1 MALDILSMPIIR
13 RPKPI
18 RIVPTPFFRSD
29 LQKVYKTIP
38 RKARMGLKFAGFSI
52 SISNPVPCT
61 PSRLRI
67 HAVTVVPT
75 LEPKITPM
83 ACCSVMTPLLTK
95 PTTITVVAPELWITA
110 VTAIPSKKPFRGLPV
125 KAPRIF
131 WSLPPA
137 CFCRDL
143 LMVSM
148 PNRNIARP
156 PSRRNTWNISNFLSP
171 PCFTQNQHTSPHF
184 NYTGQIA
191 GFHQIYVKFSKNSSK
206 GAGGR
211 SAYVFYA
218 LCSSRMGRSFWR

>member
-1 MALDILSMPIIR
+1 
-13 RPKPI
+13 
-18 RIVPTPFFRSD
+18 
-29 LQKVYKTIP
+29 
-38 RKARMGLKFAGFSI
+38 MGLKFAGFSI

-131 WSLPPA
+131 WSLPPG
-137 CFCRDL
+137 L
-143 LMVSM
+143 LLQGLAHGIHAKQEHCKAAQQTKYMEYIQLSLSSLLYAESTYVS
-148 PNRNIARP
+148 
-156 PSRRNTWNISNFLSP
+156 TF
-171 PCFTQNQHTSPHF
+171 
-184 NYTGQIA
+184 
-191 GFHQIYVKFSKNSSK
+191 
-206 GAGGR
+206 
-211 SAYVFYA
+211 
-218 LCSSRMGRSFWR
+218 

>member
-1 MALDILSMPIIR
+1 MAVRRALLLAPMEDSSAVVQEPIFCPIIIGTALPKVMAPVPLRAWRTPTLALELCMTVVSRAPARTPKMGLDRWAKSWRNQASCSRGAMALDILSMPIIR

-83 ACCSVMTPLLTK
+83 AAAAS
-95 PTTITVVAPELWITA
+95 
-110 VTAIPSKKPFRGLPV
+110 
-125 KAPRIF
+125 
-131 WSLPPA
+131 
-137 CFCRDL
+137 
-143 LMVSM
+143 
-148 PNRNIARP
+148 
-156 PSRRNTWNISNFLSP
+156 
-171 PCFTQNQHTSPHF
+171 
-184 NYTGQIA
+184 
-191 GFHQIYVKFSKNSSK
+191 
-206 GAGGR
+206 
-211 SAYVFYA
+211 
-218 LCSSRMGRSFWR
+218 